1 MILAGIDY
9 SITCPAICIH
19 STESG
24 PLSYNTV
31 EWYFN
36 QDGLTQKE
44 KKRRQ
49 TLILP
54 RIHWDFRE
62 PTTTDE
68 SRYELLA
75 KGFLITLLVH
85 SVELVVLEGY
95 AMGAKGKVFNIA
107 EATGV
112 LKHLI
117 HSHGIQIYTIPPK
130 QNKKIFTGNGN
141 ANKDLMVQTFN
152 QMNGMDI
159 SVEFGYPKG
168 LTASPISD
176 MIDSYALI
184 YSYLKEGM

>member
-9 SITCPAICIH
+9 SITCPAACIH
-19 STESG
+19 DTESG
-24 PLSYNTV
+24 PLSYETA

-44 KKRRQ
+44 MKRRQ
-49 TLILP
+49 TLVLP
-54 RIHWDFRE
+54 RIHWNFRH
-62 PTTTDE
+62 PTETDE

-75 KGFLITLLVH
+75 EGFLTTLVAH

-112 LKHLI
+112 LKHML
-117 HSHGIQIYTIPPK
+117 HSHGIRIHSMPPTR
-130 QNKKIFTGNGN
+130 NKKLFTGNGN

-159 SVEFGYPKG
+159 SVEFGYPEG

-176 MIDSYALI
+176 IVDSYALI
-184 YSYLKEGM
+184 YSYLKEGN